1 MNNNNK
7 IRIPCLR
14 GKIGDWFYY
23 SGVMTFNDLAQRV
36 NLPSEI
42 NKKYKLEELKL
53 GDWIQRDVDIK
64 RISPISKYLID
75 NDQRFLNS
83 LILGIYDGEPTWQE
97 LDIYIDKDDVQ
108 VFKEDEIDYFKR
120 TFGVLTLK
128 GDESIFAIDGQHR
141 LLGIRN
147 ALKIN
152 KKIFFE
158 DEVSVIIVAHKTT
171 KEGLERTRRLFST
184 LNRYAKPVNKSEIIA
199 LSEDDNCAI
208 LTRRLVENFN
218 LFENKII
225 VNKNR
230 SISQKDTSSFT
241 SIIMLYDILVTLITN
256 SNIVGYPG
264 IIIGEDKYL
273 FTNNRASD
281 KKLTQYE
288 QEVKSLFTEIVKTI
302 PTFKVFFIEG
312 KSINRSSKSSSLLF
326 KVIGQNIFFDILKV
340 AKQENK
346 LTEAINFFVNNEFSL
361 TNKHFKKIF
370 WDSETKTLIKDK
382 SRQKFCKLLI
392 LESMGIEVKR
402 TKKDI
407 ELLET
412 FKLTAD
418 QFS

>member
-1 MNNNNK
+1 
-7 IRIPCLR
+7 
-14 GKIGDWFYY
+14 
-23 SGVMTFNDLAQRV
+23 
-36 NLPSEI
+36 
-42 NKKYKLEELKL
+42 
-53 GDWIQRDVDIK
+53 
-64 RISPISKYLID
+64 
-75 NDQRFLNS
+75 
-83 LILGIYDGEPTWQE
+83 
-97 LDIYIDKDDVQ
+97 
-108 VFKEDEIDYFKR
+108 
-120 TFGVLTLK
+120 
-128 GDESIFAIDGQHR
+128 
-141 LLGIRN
+141 
-147 ALKIN
+147 
-152 KKIFFE
+152 
-158 DEVSVIIVAHKTT
+158 
-171 KEGLERTRRLFST
+171 
-184 LNRYAKPVNKSEIIA
+184 
-199 LSEDDNCAI
+199 
-208 LTRRLVENFN
+208 
-218 LFENKII
+218 
-225 VNKNR
+225 
-230 SISQKDTSSFT
+230 
-241 SIIMLYDILVTLITN
+241 MLYDILVTLITN

-346 LTEAINFFVNNEFSL
+346 LIEAINFFVNNEFSL